1 MRELTSCTLHI
12 RDYFVQLLSVE
23 ELKKLVES
31 EDQLDGLV
39 DSLGVFKSGDETRN
53 NLYGVVQN
61 LAEQNVA
68 QKSEFEALQKE
79 IADLRTQEKE
89 KRDELTELLGQQQA
103 ILKVSASLFYLRFFF
118 AFFFFLH

>member
-68 QKSEFEALQKE
+68 QKSEFEAL
-79 IADLRTQEKE
+79 
-89 KRDELTELLGQQQA
+89 
-103 ILKVSASLFYLRFFF
+103 
-118 AFFFFLH
+118 